1 MSVVV
6 VGSINQDL
14 IVMVPRYPQAGETVL
29 GHGHLT
35 GPGGKGA
42 NQAVAASRLGADV
55 AFLGRAGNDPVGRQM
70 RRAMSAAGIDV
81 SGLGLDPDAATGLA
95 IITLDDRGENA
106 IIVSPGANAYFV
118 PGHLEPAAAV
128 LDQAEVT
135 LLQLEI
141 PLDSVRR
148 AAELAGN
155 LLLLNPAPARPLP
168 AELLAVVDVLIPN
181 QSELGLL
188 AGVPE
193 PRSIDDS
200 AAAAARIAGPG
211 AVIVTMGADGALVVT
226 GSGAEHIPT
235 PEVAVVDTTGA
246 GDAFCGALAEA
257 LARGERLMDA
267 VSRAV
272 VAGAAA
278 TTKIGAQSALPF
290 PQDLEALMGAGKRE
304 PS

>member
-14 IVMVPRYPQAGETVL
+14 LIKVPRYPQAGETVL

-55 AFLGRAGNDPVGRQM
+55 AFFGRAGNDPGGREM
-70 RRAMSAAGIDV
+70 RRAMGDAGIDV
-81 SGLGLDPDAATGLA
+81 RGLGLDPDAATGLA
-95 IITLDDRGENA
+95 IIAIDDGGENA
-106 IIVSPGANAYFV
+106 IIVSPGANAHFL
-118 PGHLEPAAAV
+118 PAHLEPAAAA

-141 PLDSVRR
+141 PLDSVQR
-148 AAELAGN
+148 AVELAGN
-155 LLLLNPAPARPLP
+155 QLLLNPAPARPLP
-168 AELLAVVDVLIPN
+168 AQMLAAVDVLIPN
-181 QSELGLL
+181 QSELGIL

-200 AAAAARIAGPG
+200 VAAAARITGPG

-226 GSGAEHIPT
+226 SSGAEHVPT

-257 LARGERLMDA
+257 LARGEQLMDA

-278 TTKIGAQSALPF
+278 TTKVGAQSALPF
-290 PQDLEALMGAGKRE
+290 SGDLDAPMGAGKHD